1 MAEEKLQKKITL
13 QNETL
18 DKVQQFTNY
27 HNFYVIEFLLID
39 FSIHLDVI
47 WLLLLHIISFH
58 MQHSQ

>member
-1 MAEEKLQKKITL
+1 MAEEKLQKQITL

-39 FSIHLDVI
+39 FSTHLDVI
-47 WLLLLHIISFH
+47 
-58 MQHSQ
+58 